1 MKPAKK
7 LEMGK
12 RARQFVIDNYS
23 VEVIGSRLEKI
34 IDDMPEVDF
43 DFDFSVPPKNP
54 EYNPKDIED
63 TSEWLIDIYKNILN
77 MDVDENEDGHKH
89 WTKRISEGMSR
100 ADVLSYFKKVA
111 TEDNTKNKKTDFKD
125 ILGKDDEG
133 KRLLISMPQSIGD
146 VYLCTSLLKNIKETY
161 PDYNIYFS
169 TKPEYF
175 EILEGNP
182 YIYKTIPWSKQ
193 LDSLP
198 TLEGQG
204 EHMGYFEVAFLPFI
218 GTQRMLNYMHN
229 GKDKIQFELC
239 T

>member
-1 MKPAKK
+1 
-7 LEMGK
+7 
-12 RARQFVIDNYS
+12 
-23 VEVIGSRLEKI
+23 
-34 IDDMPEVDF
+34 
-43 DFDFSVPPKNP
+43 
-54 EYNPKDIED
+54 
-63 TSEWLIDIYKNILN
+63 
-77 MDVDENEDGHKH
+77 
-89 WTKRISEGMSR
+89 
-100 ADVLSYFKKVA
+100 
-111 TEDNTKNKKTDFKD
+111 
-125 ILGKDDEG
+125 
-133 KRLLISMPQSIGD
+133 MPQSIGD